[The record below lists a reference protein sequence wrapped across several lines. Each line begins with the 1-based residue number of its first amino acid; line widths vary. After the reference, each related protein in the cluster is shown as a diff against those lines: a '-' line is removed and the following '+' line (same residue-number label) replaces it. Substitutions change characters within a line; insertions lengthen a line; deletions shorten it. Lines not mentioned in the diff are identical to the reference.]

1 MWLARITTLVFV
13 KLTQQL
19 LWVLPV
25 LVTASHFLKNRI
37 DYYGI
42 QGMPCKDDHG
52 NNIVKAPPD
61 LNFKKK
67 NMNRGIVTKELP
79 EKEDNFLN

>member
-1 MWLARITTLVFV
+1 
-13 KLTQQL
+13 
-19 LWVLPV
+19 
-25 LVTASHFLKNRI
+25 
-37 DYYGI
+37 
-42 QGMPCKDDHG
+42 MPCKDDQG

-61 LNFKKK
+61 LNLKIK